1 MTAFA
6 GSALSL
12 QWVYS
17 GGTVSLHTDFRGFT
31 WTPSLNFIDAT
42 AGADTYEELL
52 ASFGTGV
59 EIPVAMVLQADGT
72 ALLTALARQTAG
84 TLVYGPEGT
93 ATGKKKYNI
102 PATSSGPQFNQPF
115 DDVVEVT
122 ANFRQTAFEAGTLFP

>member
-1 MTAFA
+1 MSAYA
-6 GSALSL
+6 GSAMSL
-12 QWVYS
+12 QWINP
-17 GGTVSLHTDFRGFT
+17 GGTVTLETDFRSFT

-72 ALLTALARQTAG
+72 ALLAALDRQTAG

-93 ATGKKKYNI
+93 ASGKVKYTI
-102 PATSSGPQFNQPF
+102 PATSSGPQFSQPF
-115 DDVVEVT
+115 DDVVEIT
-122 ANFRQTAFEAGTLFP
+122 ANFRQTSVEARTAF